1 MVAIIIAHAAE
12 ATTGT
17 LYDYILS
24 LYPYISRQQEGGR
37 WQGQKSALSVYR
49 SPPGSPTTFLLASH
63 RPGLRPMATPG
74 TKEAEKYSMALNPG
88 SESKEE
94 KITDDEVDS

>member
-1 MVAIIIAHAAE
+1 
-12 ATTGT
+12 
-17 LYDYILS
+17 
-24 LYPYISRQQEGGR
+24 
-37 WQGQKSALSVYR
+37 
-49 SPPGSPTTFLLASH
+49 
-63 RPGLRPMATPG
+63 MATPG